1 MLTKALFRTPKDP
14 SAFGISPKGRM
25 VLVIFLLCAM
35 RGTLWAQTI
44 SVDADALRDYNAGLE
59 HVQKKK
65 YAAAQQRFDKAL
77 ENPQELS
84 SIELENAEHYRAL
97 CGMQLFNDGGDV
109 LMERFVSEHPE
120 HAKIEMAYYH
130 LGCYAFTKK
139 KYSKVIK
146 WFAKADASKLSRAEQ
161 EEFHFKLGYA
171 HFQANDHDKAL
182 KEFELVGD
190 DIEGPYYAPITYYTA
205 YILFSHGAYD
215 EAYERFS
222 LLEGDATF
230 GKIVPLY
237 VLQILQ
243 AQGKDEEVVAYGERL
258 MGKKFNDFSK
268 GNLHKMIG
276 EAYYQMG
283 EFSMAVPYLE
293 EAYGKLN
300 WDREEVYRLAYACYK
315 AGQFEKAAMYFEQ
328 CTKEKDPMA
337 QLAYYLM
344 ADAYLQ
350 SADKMAAR
358 NAFKLASDLDF
369 DRDLQETAI
378 FNYAKLSFELSFDPN
393 GEAIAAFEKYV
404 DEHLG
409 SERADEAQELILK
422 VQLST
427 QNFEGALATLDKI
440 KKKTAQHRSIYQQTA
455 LKRGIE
461 LFNDGNFERAI
472 AYFEKAYQGQDD
484 RQAAAEAMFWQAEAH
499 ASLRQFDQAI
509 ELYERHVAAPLSD
522 KTKVYA
528 LAHYGLGYAQMA
540 KKRETE
546 AINAFLGF
554 LSLEHSDNARINDA
568 YLRIGDCYY
577 VQKNTGKAIAYY
589 NKAID
594 MHGAEADYAL
604 FQVAMCHGLQGKSS
618 SKISKLKSL
627 ISGYPN
633 SEFVVDAKY
642 EIGET
647 YFFSDDADGAV
658 AWFDRV
664 INENPKSQYVSR
676 SMLNKGLILYNK
688 NDDERALPLFKRVA
702 TDFPG
707 TSEAT
712 EALQKVQ
719 KIYVENGQ
727 VKVFEDYLAKNKFP
741 DATKGSLDTSYFEAA
756 QLMFQRGEYVNAT
769 QEFGK
774 YLGKFPNGYFA
785 LDAHYYKAEAEL
797 QLKKYPEALKDFNYV
812 LEYSKTSYTERA
824 LVSAA
829 QIHMYQGETKEAQAK
844 YALLEEIAERSENK
858 LEARVGLMHTHFE
871 LKEFDRA
878 DEYASKVLKSD
889 RVEANTKGEARLIAA
904 KCALGMGN
912 DELALA
918 KFQET
923 VANAPNA
930 YGAEAMF
937 NIAQIHFHKD
947 NYTKSKET
955 VFEIVNRF
963 ANYTDWI
970 GKSFLLLADNYMK
983 EDDYFQAKLT
993 LQNVMENYQGEIKQE
1008 AENRL
1013 REVEK
1018 FEAFS
1023 SAP

>member
-1 MLTKALFRTPKDP
+1 MKSKASFRTCQLVVFVFILGVF
-14 SAFGISPKGRM
+14 SAAK
-25 VLVIFLLCAM
+25 
-35 RGTLWAQTI
+35 AQTI

-65 YAAAQQRFDKAL
+65 YAAAQQRFNKAL
-77 ENPQELS
+77 ENPQDLS
-84 SIELENAEHYRAL
+84 SIELENAEYYRAL
-97 CGMQLFNDGGDV
+97 CGLELFNEDGDV
-109 LMERFVSEHPE
+109 LMERFVNEHPE

-130 LGCYAFTKK
+130 LGRYSFSKK
-139 KYSKVIK
+139 KYGRVIK
-146 WFAKADASKLSRAEQ
+146 WFAKTDAAKLTRAEQ

-171 HFQANDHDKAL
+171 HFQNNDHDKAL
-182 KEFELVGD
+182 KEFELVGN
-190 DIEGPYYAPITYYTA
+190 DIESPYYAPITYYTA
-205 YILFSHGAYD
+205 YMLFSHGAYD
-215 EAYERFS
+215 AAYERFS

-243 AQGKDEEVVAYGERL
+243 AQGKDEEVVEYGERL
-258 MGKKFNDFSK
+258 MGKNFSDFSK

-293 EAYGKLN
+293 EAYAKLN

-315 AGQFEKAAMYFEQ
+315 AGKFEKAAMYFEQ
-328 CTKEKDPMA
+328 TTKEKDPMA

-350 SADKMAAR
+350 SGDKMAAR

-422 VQLST
+422 VHLST
-427 QNFEGALATLDKI
+427 QNFEAALTTIDKV
-440 KKKTAQHRSIYQQTA
+440 KKKSSEHRMIYQQTA

-472 AYFEKAYQGQDD
+472 TYFEKASEATDD
-484 RQAAAEAMFWQAEAH
+484 RLAAAEAMFWQAEAH
-499 ASLRQFDQAI
+499 ANLRQFDQAI
-509 ELYERHVAAPLSD
+509 DLYERHVAAPSSD
-522 KTKVYA
+522 KTQVFN

-540 KKRETE
+540 KKRETD

-554 LSLEHSDNARINDA
+554 LSLEHHDNARINDA
-568 YLRIGDCYY
+568 YLRIADGYY

-589 NKAID
+589 SKAID
-594 MHGAEADYAL
+594 MRGPETDYAL
-604 FQVAMCHGLQGKSS
+604 FQVAICHGLQGKSS

-647 YFFSDDADGAV
+647 YFFSDNADDAV

-676 SMLNKGLILYNK
+676 SMLNKGLVFYNK

-707 TSEAT
+707 TSEST

-719 KIYVENGQ
+719 KIYVESGQ

-756 QLMFQRGEYVNAT
+756 QLMFQRGEYINAM

-785 LDAHYYKAEAEL
+785 LDAHFYKAEAEL
-797 QLKKYPEALKDFNYV
+797 QLKKYPEALKDFNFV

-858 LEARVGLMHTHFE
+858 LEARIGLMRTHFE
-871 LKEFDRA
+871 LKEFGKA
-878 DEYASKVLKSD
+878 DEYTAKVLKSD

-918 KFQET
+918 KFHET
-923 VANAPNA
+923 VANSPTIF
-930 YGAEAMF
+930 GAEAMF
-937 NIAQIHFHKD
+937 HIAQIHFQNS
-947 NYTKSKET
+947 NYAKSKET
-955 VFEIVNRF
+955 IFEMVDRF
-963 ANYTDWI
+963 VSHGSWV
-970 GKSFLLLADNYMK
+970 GKSFLLLADNYVK

-993 LQNVMENYQGEIKQE
+993 LQNVVENYSGEIRNE
-1008 AENRL
+1008 AEAKMKQ
-1013 REVEK
+1013 VEK

-1023 SAP
+1023 KAE